1 MPVAGIDT
9 AIGESLFLDDQT
21 GHQPDDDPFPT
32 IQYLLP
38 SCLLSTRSM
47 TEMEMRASSY
57 HRSKP
62 IQWWPGSLGL
72 MLSIYFHIMSTG
84 IDDNMERIGWGGR
97 AASGGRKIYLSS
109 QKRRRRDVCL
119 LLFASWWGVGIDRER
134 WDGRRAHRRGLNIYI
149 YIYIYFFFLFRC
161 WKRLHT
167 QTAATRHTDRG
178 TWKWRRKKK
187 AAGLYRQPFLSL

>member
-1 MPVAGIDT
+1 MRTGKTDVIGLGVTQTLSVGFLSPPHMPVAGIDT

-84 IDDNMERIGWGGR
+84 IDDNMERIG
-97 AASGGRKIYLSS
+97 
-109 QKRRRRDVCL
+109 
-119 LLFASWWGVGIDRER
+119 
-134 WDGRRAHRRGLNIYI
+134 
-149 YIYIYFFFLFRC
+149 
-161 WKRLHT
+161 
-167 QTAATRHTDRG
+167 
-178 TWKWRRKKK
+178 
-187 AAGLYRQPFLSL
+187 